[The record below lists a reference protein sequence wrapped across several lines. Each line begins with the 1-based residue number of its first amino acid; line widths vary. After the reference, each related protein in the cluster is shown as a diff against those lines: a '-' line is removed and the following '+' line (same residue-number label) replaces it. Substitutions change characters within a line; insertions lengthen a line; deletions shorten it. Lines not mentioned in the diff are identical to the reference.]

1 MTNNNDSNPNLN
13 QKPNMNVNDSLEK
26 IGSELDV
33 DKLKEQSNKEKSRK
47 NYTLDP
53 RDNRF

>member
-13 QKPNMNVNDSLEK
+13 KKPKMNENDSHEE
-26 IGSELDV
+26 ISSELDV
-33 DKLKEQSNKEKSRK
+33 DKLKEHTTKEPSRR

-53 RDNRF
+53 RDKPF